1 MRLNSIDYFRAVA
14 ILFIVA
20 GHSFGSWKVDNFI
33 EKAIFNLLTGGT
45 TLFVFISGFLFH
57 YIYYR
62 NFSYKTF
69 LLKKF
74 RYVYFPYLLLTLSG
88 ITYYL
93 ISEENLPSQG
103 PLGIDHLET
112 LFDYIHMIA
121 LYLWTGKIVVGYWY
135 IQFIA
140 IIFILSPVFIY
151 YMKFPFWARNA
162 LFLIFLI
169 QSMLIHRPF
178 GNFSPWHSV
187 LYFLPI
193 YLMGINVSI
202 HRKKVIDFISDKTL
216 IIGMLVLA
224 LALLQASIYSKHGNF
239 HKIEI
244 FSYQNMDIII
254 LQKIALCFFL
264 MSLFHRFEE
273 RQLNSL
279 KGIASMSF
287 AIYFIHPWILKL
299 LFKSEFLNYFKVVP
313 ELGLTVFRASVV
325 FILSMTIAYFT
336 KILLKEK
343 SRFVTGW

>member
-1 MRLNSIDYFRAVA
+1 
-14 ILFIVA
+14 
-20 GHSFGSWKVDNFI
+20 
-33 EKAIFNLLTGGT
+33 
-45 TLFVFISGFLFH
+45 
-57 YIYYR
+57 
-62 NFSYKTF
+62 
-69 LLKKF
+69 
-74 RYVYFPYLLLTLSG
+74 
-88 ITYYL
+88 
-93 ISEENLPSQG
+93 
-103 PLGIDHLET
+103 
-112 LFDYIHMIA
+112 
-121 LYLWTGKIVVGYWY
+121 
-135 IQFIA
+135 
-140 IIFILSPVFIY
+140 
-151 YMKFPFWARNA
+151 
-162 LFLIFLI
+162 
-169 QSMLIHRPF
+169 
-178 GNFSPWHSV
+178 
-187 LYFLPI
+187 
-193 YLMGINVSI
+193 MGINVSI